1 MYTKP
6 SGPIKF
12 DKGKTIYTI
21 NGFTNFMNWMCN
33 AFFNLEG
40 DKKHG
45 VEIDWTRQDKP
56 KIVVKY
62 V

>member
-1 MYTKP
+1 MQVKPTKP
-6 SGPIKF
+6 ITFPK
-12 DKGKTIYTI
+12 DKSIYAVE
-21 NGFTNFMNWMCN
+21 GFCSFMNWLCA

-40 DKKHG
+40 DKEHG
-45 VEIDWTRQDKP
+45 VEIDWTVQDKP